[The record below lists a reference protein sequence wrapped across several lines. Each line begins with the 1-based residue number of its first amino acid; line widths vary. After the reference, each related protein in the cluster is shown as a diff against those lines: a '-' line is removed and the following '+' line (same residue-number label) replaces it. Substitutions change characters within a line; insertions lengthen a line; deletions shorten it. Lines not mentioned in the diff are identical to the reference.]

1 MKKYLLALMSL
12 ITVSFGLHARVAEN
26 IQFYLD
32 NITNETNM
40 HLVVSVQ
47 KYQPEDDSKSI
58 EYVEFFILSGKDKR
72 AGNFHLERKN
82 IPFMVIDDEEEKE
95 YSELDTSSSY
105 TVGNVSNFK
114 TNKILAY
121 LNIQPMRGGKGFI
134 IRLGKTPYERLPE
147 RPGISYIDK
156 IWAQELKANRTYDI
170 KLDLIFKGD
179 NLEESEVGWSGVE
192 HQ

>member
-1 MKKYLLALMSL
+1 MKKCLLALMSL
-12 ITVSFGLHARVAEN
+12 MTVSFGLHARVAEN

-58 EYVEFFILSGKDKR
+58 EYVEFFILSDKEKR
-72 AGNFHLERKN
+72 AGNFHIERKN
-82 IPFMVIDDEEEKE
+82 KPFMILDDEEEKE
-95 YSELDTSSSY
+95 YSELDTSSY
-105 TVGNVSNFK
+105 TVGHVRNFK

-121 LNIQPMRGGKGFI
+121 INIQPMRGGGGFS
-134 IRLGKTPYERLPE
+134 IRLGKTPYERMPE
-147 RPGISYIDK
+147 REGISYIDK
-156 IWAQELKANRTYDI
+156 IWAHGFKADRTYDI

-179 NLEESEVGWSGVE
+179 NLEESEVGWTGVE